1 MAKQRI
7 SSVITPFV
15 LIESDPYKHQNRSKY
30 VKVLTKKRS
39 FVTIKRLKR
48 KDNGMSNKKNN
59 NKLLMPTGSLFLL
72 AIFAVLGLTELLGGQ
87 LIDVIT
93 SAFVCALLLA
103 VIYDF
108 RI

>member
-59 NKLLMPTGSLFLL
+59 KLLMPTGSLFLL

-87 LIDVIT
+87 LIDAVT
-93 SAFVCALLLA
+93 AGFVCFALLAFV
-103 VIYDF
+103 YDI

>member
-30 VKVLTKKRS
+30 LKVLTKKRK
-39 FVTIKRLKR
+39 FDTIKKLKR
-48 KDNGMSNKKNN
+48 KDNGMSNKKK
-59 NKLLMPTGSLFLL
+59 NKLLMPTGSLALL
-72 AIFAVLGLTELLGGQ
+72 AIFAVVGLTELLGGQ

-93 SAFVCALLLA
+93 SAFVCMALLA
-103 VIYDF
+103 FIYDV